1 MLKEKLL
8 DYLKNQTSFFN
19 PENVSDIFSASDI
32 AEKFSIKR
40 NTASHYLNQLADEG
54 ILVKVNTRP
63 VYFFHKKTFELQN
76 YPLINSFYQNLSEI
90 EKEKP
95 IFDKK
100 IDFFQN
106 VIGNRG
112 SLAQTIEQLKM
123 AALYPNGG
131 LPLLL
136 TGESGTGKSYLV
148 QLLYQFCLAHDLLT
162 SDAPFITVNCAQ
174 YADNPELLTSH
185 LFGHVKGAFTGADNE
200 KMGAFEAAANGFLF
214 LDEVHRLS
222 AEGQEKLFTFL
233 DQGIIYKMGE
243 SNHPITVNCRL
254 AFATTEEVSSTFL
267 TTFLRRIPVQIKI
280 PALNE
285 RTQSE
290 RKQLI
295 IRSFF
300 EEQQTILKPL
310 IVSPQVISMLENR
323 SYKGNVGELKNLI
336 KIITAKSF
344 TVNHAKAQ
352 IPITLHSLPNYV
364 LKENQET
371 TFSESES
378 LLRIDSQSNLEYLLE
393 ESEPEQKRIIQRY
406 EKILLTYLN
415 NQSVIN
421 ASVGLISKEIDYL
434 FDYLLFETKR
444 DQKQE
449 MLLFITQHMR
459 QMLEKIESA
468 YQISFNGSLVYAI
481 SHYLFQR
488 RYVEWLPEI
497 ERVQL
502 IEMLLLDIK
511 AQLPNSYR
519 YAEQILN
526 LVKTSLDIE
535 VSSMDRIILSIY
547 IDNLGYTKETSY
559 PKAVI
564 VAHGYATASSIAN
577 VANRMLNELLFQS
590 FDMPLDVTPK
600 KIAEKLMQYIERN
613 DTSNG
618 LIILFDMGSLKEIHR
633 YFSKETTA
641 PIVLMNNVTTSLA
654 IAVGEGIQRQQ
665 QLGEIPA
672 KAISSHQSQWE
683 IIQPE
688 MKKEKIILTTCATGI
703 GTAVQISNLLEKSLP
718 DTTSVKLIPCEFRQ
732 LCNPVEFEKAFSL
745 YDVLGIVGTANPAV
759 EGVPFISLEDLI
771 AGIGIESLLDWLKNN
786 LVLDSQEEFSNQLI
800 RNFSLDR
807 VIQSVTI
814 LDTEK
819 IIEQIEGF
827 LKQLEEGWGHRISND
842 RKLALYV
849 HVSCLVE
856 RLIRNVPIE
865 VYSGFDM
872 LQECHEKELQEIK
885 EAFSVIEKVYSVDI
899 PDSELSYVHDVLFEN
914 TEYISDESDF

>member
-8 DYLKNQTSFFN
+8 NYLKNQTSFFN

-40 NTASHYLNQLADEG
+40 NTASHYLNQLVDEG

-76 YPLINSFYQNLSEI
+76 YPLTNSFYPNVSEI

-100 IDFFQN
+100 IDFFHN

-112 SLAQTIEQLKM
+112 SLAQTIQQLKM
-123 AALYPNGG
+123 AAFYPNGG

-148 QLLYQFCLAHDLLT
+148 QLLYQFCLANDLLAN
-162 SDAPFITVNCAQ
+162 DAPFITVNCAQ
-174 YADNPELLTSH
+174 YADNPELLTSY
-185 LFGHVKGAFTGADNE
+185 LFGHVKGAFTGADTE
-200 KMGAFEAAANGFLF
+200 KMGAFETAADGFLF

-233 DQGIIYKMGE
+233 DQGVIYKMGE
-243 SNHPITVNCRL
+243 SNHPIAVNCRL
-254 AFATTEEVSSTFL
+254 AFATTEEVNSTFL

-285 RTQSE
+285 RTQAE

-295 IRSFF
+295 IQSFF

-310 IVSPQVISMLENR
+310 LVSPQVIKMLENR

-344 TVNHAKAQ
+344 TVNHEKEQ
-352 IPITLHSLPNYV
+352 IPITLHSLPTYLLTENY
-364 LKENQET
+364 ES
-371 TFSESES
+371 TFSEAES
-378 LLRIDSQSNLEYLLE
+378 LLRIDGQSSLEYLLE
-393 ESEPEQKRIIQRY
+393 ESEPEQKRIIQSY

-415 NQSVIN
+415 NQSDIN
-421 ASVGLISKEIDYL
+421 TSVGLISKEIDYL

-444 DQKQE
+444 DQQHE
-449 MLLFITQHMR
+449 MLLFITQHVR

-488 RYVEWLPEI
+488 RYVEWLPESEMI
-497 ERVQL
+497 QL
-502 IEMLLLDIK
+502 IETFLMDIK
-511 AQLPNSYR
+511 AKLPNSYR

-526 LVKTSLDIE
+526 LVKMSLDIE
-535 VSSMDRIILSIY
+535 VSSMDRIILSVY
-547 IDNLGYTKETSY
+547 IDNLGYTKEISY

-600 KIAEKLMQYIERN
+600 KIAEKLIQYIERN

-618 LIILFDMGSLKEIHR
+618 LVILFDMGSLKEIHR
-633 YFSKETTA
+633 YFSKESAA
-641 PIVLMNNVTTSLA
+641 PILLMNNVTTSLA
-654 IAVGEGIQRQQ
+654 IAVGEAIQKKQ
-665 QLGEIPA
+665 QLGEIPVN
-672 KAISSHQSQWE
+672 AICSHPFQWE
-683 IIQPE
+683 MIKPE
-688 MKKEKIILTTCATGI
+688 TTKEKIILTTCATGI

-718 DTTSVKLIPCEFRQ
+718 STTSVKLIPCEFRQ
-732 LCNPVEFEKAFSL
+732 LRDPVEFEKAFSL
-745 YDVLGIVGTANPAV
+745 YDVLGIVGTANPVV
-759 EGVPFISLEDLI
+759 ENVPFISLEELI
-771 AGIGIESLLDWLKNN
+771 AGIGIEELLEWLKKE
-786 LVLDSQEEFSNQLI
+786 LILDSKEEFSNQLI

-827 LKQLEEGWGHRISND
+827 MKQLEERLGQRISND

-865 VYSGFDM
+865 VYSGFDR
-872 LQECHEKELQEIK
+872 LQECHEKELRDIK
-885 EAFSVIEKVYSVDI
+885 EAFSVIEKVYSVNI
-899 PDSELSYVHDVLFEN
+899 PDSELSYVHDVLVEN
-914 TEYISDESDF
+914 TEYINDESDF

>member
-76 YPLINSFYQNLSEI
+76 YPLTNSFYQNLLEI

-123 AALYPNGG
+123 AAFYPNGG

-148 QLLYQFCLAHDLLT
+148 QLLYQFCLANDLLT
-162 SDAPFITVNCAQ
+162 SEAPFITVNCAQ

-185 LFGHVKGAFTGADNE
+185 LFGHVKGAFTGADTE
-200 KMGAFEAAANGFLF
+200 KIGAFEAAADGFLF

-243 SNHPITVNCRL
+243 SNHPVTVNCRL
-254 AFATTEEVSSTFL
+254 AFATTEEVNSTFL

-285 RTQSE
+285 RTQAE

-300 EEQQTILKPL
+300 DEQQTILKPL
-310 IVSPQVISMLENR
+310 LISPQVIKILENR

-336 KIITAKSF
+336 KIITAKSY
-344 TVNHAKAQ
+344 TAYHEREQ
-352 IPITLHSLPNYV
+352 IAITLHSLPND
-364 LKENQET
+364 LLTENHET
-371 TFSESES
+371 TFSEAES
-378 LLRIDSQSNLEYLLE
+378 LLTIDGQSSLEYLLE
-393 ESEPEQKRIIQRY
+393 ESEPEQKRIIQSY
-406 EKILLTYLN
+406 EKILLTYVK
-415 NQSVIN
+415 NQSEIN
-421 ASVGLISKEIDYL
+421 ASVGMISKEIDYL

-444 DQKQE
+444 DQKHE
-449 MLLFITQHMR
+449 MLLFITQHVR
-459 QMLEKIESA
+459 QMLEKIETA

-488 RYVEWLPEI
+488 RYVEWLPEV
-497 ERVQL
+497 EMVQL
-502 IEMLLLDIK
+502 IETLLLDIK
-511 AQLPNSYR
+511 AKLPNSYR

-535 VSSMDRIILSIY
+535 VSSMDRIILSVY

-633 YFSKETTA
+633 YFSKETTSS
-641 PIVLMNNVTTSLA
+641 IVLMNNVTTSLA
-654 IAVGEGIQRQQ
+654 IAVGEGIQKQQ
-665 QLGEIPA
+665 KLVEIPA
-672 KAISSHQSQWE
+672 NAISSHHYQWE

-688 MKKEKIILTTCATGI
+688 TKKETIILTTCATGI

-718 DTTSVKLIPCEFRQ
+718 DTTTVKFIPCEFRQ
-732 LCNPVEFEKAFSL
+732 LRDSIEFEKAFSL
-745 YDVLGIVGTANPAV
+745 YEVLGIVGTANPVV
-759 EGVPFISLEDLI
+759 ENVPFISLEDLI
-771 AGIGIESLLDWLKNN
+771 AGIGIENLLEWLKKE

-827 LKQLEEGWGHRISND
+827 MKQLEERWGQRISND

-865 VYSGFDM
+865 EYSGFDT
-872 LQECHEKELQEIK
+872 LQECHGKELRDIK
-885 EAFSVIEKVYSVDI
+885 EAFSVIEKVYSVNI

>member
-8 DYLKNQTSFFN
+8 EYLKNQTSFFN
-19 PENVSDIFSASDI
+19 PGNVSDIFSAADI

-40 NTASHYLNQLADEG
+40 NTASHYLNQLADEE

-76 YPLINSFYQNLSEI
+76 YPLSNSFYQNLSEI

-123 AALYPNGG
+123 AAFYPNGG

-148 QLLYQFCLAHDLLT
+148 QLLYQFCLANDLLN

-185 LFGHVKGAFTGADNE
+185 LFGHVKGAFTGADID
-200 KMGAFEAAANGFLF
+200 KIGAFEAAADGFLF

-243 SNHPITVNCRL
+243 SNQPIAVHCRL

-285 RTQSE
+285 RTQAE

-300 EEQQTILKPL
+300 EEQQTILKTL
-310 IVSPQVISMLENR
+310 IVSPQVINILENR

-344 TVNHAKAQ
+344 TVNHENTQ
-352 IPITLHSLPNYV
+352 IPITLHSLPNY
-364 LKENQET
+364 LLTENQET

-378 LLRIDSQSNLEYLLE
+378 LLKIDGQSSLDYLLE
-393 ESEPEQKRIIQRY
+393 ESEPEQKRIIQSY
-406 EKILLTYLN
+406 EKILLTYVN
-415 NQSVIN
+415 NQSEIN

-444 DQKQE
+444 DQKHE
-449 MLLFITQHMR
+449 MLLFITQHVR
-459 QMLEKIESA
+459 QMLEKIELA

-488 RYVEWLPEI
+488 RYVEWLPEV
-497 ERVQL
+497 EMVHL
-502 IEMLLLDIK
+502 IETLLLDIK
-511 AQLPNSYR
+511 AKLPNSYR

-535 VSSMDRIILSIY
+535 VSSMDRIILSVY

-559 PKAVI
+559 PKALI

-600 KIAEKLMQYIERN
+600 KIAEKMMQYIERN

-641 PIVLMNNVTTSLA
+641 PIILMNNVTTSLA

-665 QLGEIPA
+665 QLAEIPA
-672 KAISSHQSQWE
+672 KAINSHHYQWE
-683 IIQPE
+683 IIKPQTR
-688 MKKEKIILTTCATGI
+688 KEKIIITTCATGI

-718 DTTSVKLIPCEFRQ
+718 DNSEVKLVPCEFRQ
-732 LCNPVEFEKAFSL
+732 LRTPAEFEKAFSL
-745 YDVLGIVGTANPAV
+745 YNVLGIVGTANPIV
-759 EGVPFISLEDLI
+759 ENVPFISLEDLI
-771 AGIGIESLLDWLKNN
+771 AGIGIERLLEWLKND
-786 LVLDSQEEFSNQLI
+786 LVLDSQEDFSNQLI

-827 LKQLEEGWGHRISND
+827 MKQLEERWGHRITND

-865 VYSGFDM
+865 IYSGFDM
-872 LQECHEKELQEIK
+872 LQECHEKELKDIK
-885 EAFSVIEKVYSVDI
+885 EAFSVIEKVYSVNI

>member
-8 DYLKNQTSFFN
+8 EYLKNQTSFFN
-19 PENVSDIFSASDI
+19 PKNVSDIFSASDI
-32 AEKFSIKR
+32 ADKFAIKR

-54 ILVKVNTRP
+54 VLVKVNTRP

-76 YPLINSFYQNLSEI
+76 YSLTNSFYHNLMEI

-106 VIGNRG
+106 VIGNHG

-123 AALYPNGG
+123 AALYPKGG

-136 TGESGTGKSYLV
+136 TGESGTGKSFLV
-148 QLLYQFCLAHDLLT
+148 QLLHQFCLANDLLT

-185 LFGHVKGAFTGADNE
+185 LFGHVTGAFTGADTD
-200 KMGAFEAAANGFLF
+200 KMGAFEAAADGFLF

-233 DQGIIYKMGE
+233 DQGIIYRMGE
-243 SNHPITVNCRL
+243 SNNPIAVNCRL
-254 AFATTEEVSSTFL
+254 AFATTEEVGSTFL

-285 RTQSE
+285 RTQAE

-300 EEQQTILKPL
+300 EEQQTILKTL
-310 IVSPQVISMLENR
+310 VVSPQVINILENR

-344 TVNHAKAQ
+344 TANQDKPQ
-352 IPITLHSLPNYV
+352 IPITLHSLPNY
-364 LKENQET
+364 LLAENQDSTLSEAET
-371 TFSESES
+371 F
-378 LLRIDSQSNLEYLLE
+378 LRIDGQNSLDYLLE
-393 ESEPEQKRIIQRY
+393 ESEPEQKRIIQSY
-406 EKILLTYLN
+406 EKILLTYVN
-415 NQSVIN
+415 KESDIN
-421 ASVGLISKEIDYL
+421 TSVGLISREIDYL

-444 DQKQE
+444 EQKHD
-449 MLLFITQHMR
+449 MLLFITQHVR

-468 YQISFNGSLVYAI
+468 YQISFNGSLVYAV

-488 RYVEWLPEI
+488 RYVEWLPEV
-497 ERVQL
+497 EMVQL
-502 IEMLLLDIK
+502 IETLLLDVK
-511 AQLPNSYR
+511 AKLPNSYR
-519 YAEQILN
+519 YAEQILS

-535 VSSMDRIILSIY
+535 VSSMDRIILSVY
-547 IDNLGYTKETSY
+547 IDNLGYTKETAY

-600 KIAEKLMQYIERN
+600 KIAEKMMQYIERN

-633 YFSKETTA
+633 YFSKETAA
-641 PIVLMNNVTTSLA
+641 PIILMNNVTTSLA
-654 IAVGEGIQRQQ
+654 IAVGEGIQRKQ
-665 QLGEIPA
+665 QLSEIPE
-672 KAISSHQSQWE
+672 KAINAHHYQWE
-683 IIQPE
+683 IIKPQT
-688 MKKEKIILTTCATGI
+688 KKEKIIITTCATGI

-718 DTTSVKLIPCEFRQ
+718 NDSIVKMVPCEFRQ
-732 LCNPVEFEKAFSL
+732 LRDPVEFEKAFSL
-745 YDVLGIVGTANPAV
+745 YDVLGIVGTANPVV
-759 EGVPFISLEDLI
+759 ENIPFISLEDLI
-771 AGIGIESLLDWLKNN
+771 AGIGIESLLEWLKNV
-786 LVLDSQEEFSNQLI
+786 LVLNSQEEFSNQLI

-819 IIEQIEGF
+819 IIVQIEGF
-827 LKQLEEGWGHRISND
+827 MKQLEERLGQRITND

-865 VYSGFDM
+865 VYSGFDT
-872 LQECHEKELQEIK
+872 LKECHKKELKHIK
-885 EAFSVIEKVYSVDI
+885 ETFSVIEKVYSVNI
-899 PDSELSYVHDVLFEN
+899 PGSELSYVHDVLFEN
-914 TEYISDESDF
+914 TEYVSDESDF

>member
-32 AEKFSIKR
+32 AVKFSIKR

-76 YPLINSFYQNLSEI
+76 YPLTNSFYQNLLEI

-123 AALYPNGG
+123 AAFYPNGG

-148 QLLYQFCLAHDLLT
+148 QLLYQFCLANDLLT
-162 SDAPFITVNCAQ
+162 SEAPFITVNCAQ

-185 LFGHVKGAFTGADNE
+185 LFGHVKGAFTGADTE
-200 KMGAFEAAANGFLF
+200 KIGVFEAAADGFLF

-243 SNHPITVNCRL
+243 SKHPIAVNCRL

-285 RTQSE
+285 RTQAE

-300 EEQQTILKPL
+300 EEQQTILKSLL
-310 IVSPQVISMLENR
+310 ISPQVIKILENR

-344 TVNHAKAQ
+344 TSNHEKTQ
-352 IPITLHSLPNYV
+352 IPITLHSLPNY
-364 LKENQET
+364 LLTENHEI
-371 TFSESES
+371 TFSEAES
-378 LLRIDSQSNLEYLLE
+378 LLRIDGQSSLEYLLE
-393 ESEPEQKRIIQRY
+393 ESEPEQKRIIQSY
-406 EKILLTYLN
+406 EKILLTYVN
-415 NQSVIN
+415 NQSEIN

-444 DQKQE
+444 EQQHE
-449 MLLFITQHMR
+449 MLLFITQHVR

-488 RYVEWLPEI
+488 RYVEWLPEV
-497 ERVQL
+497 EMVQL
-502 IEMLLLDIK
+502 IETLLLDIK
-511 AQLPNSYR
+511 AKLPNSYR

-535 VSSMDRIILSIY
+535 VSSMDRIILSVY

-633 YFSKETTA
+633 YFSKETTSS
-641 PIVLMNNVTTSLA
+641 IILMNNVTTSLA

-665 QLGEIPA
+665 QLGEIPTN
-672 KAISSHQSQWE
+672 AISSHRYQWE
-683 IIQPE
+683 IIKPE
-688 MKKEKIILTTCATGI
+688 TKKEKIILTTCATGI

-718 DTTSVKLIPCEFRQ
+718 DTTSVKFIPCEFRQ
-732 LCNPVEFEKAFSL
+732 LRDPVAFEKAFSL
-745 YDVLGIVGTANPAV
+745 YEVLGIVGTANPVV
-759 EGVPFISLEDLI
+759 ENVPFISLEDLI
-771 AGIGIESLLDWLKNN
+771 AGIGIENLLEWLKKE

-827 LKQLEEGWGHRISND
+827 MKQLEERWGQRISND

-865 VYSGFDM
+865 EYSGFDT
-872 LQECHEKELQEIK
+872 LQECHGKELRDIK
-885 EAFSVIEKVYSVDI
+885 EAFSVIEKVYSVNI